1 MWNIKL
7 RYNDMYNLGGHIMG
21 IKIRTAT
28 KEDASNLANI
38 IVESWKSAYSELIPK
53 DEITRYLDKERRKIQ
68 FERFIEDGEIV
79 LIGLFDEI
87 PCGLV
92 FANKDNDE
100 GLKNGGSIYS
110 IYLLEETWDKGLS
123 SRLMDQTI
131 EILKEEV
138 CKQISLWLYEENMRA
153 RKFYEKHGFIFDGS
167 KKHSRF
173 SNKPLEL
180 RYIKYL

>member
-1 MWNIKL
+1 
-7 RYNDMYNLGGHIMG
+7 MG
-21 IKIRTAT
+21 IEIRTAI

-68 FERFIEDGEIV
+68 FEKFIEDGEIV
-79 LIGLFDEI
+79 LIGLFNEV

-100 GLKNGGSIYS
+100 GLENCGSIYS
-110 IYLLEETWDKGLS
+110 IYLLEETWGKGLS
-123 SRLMDQTI
+123 SKLMDETV
-131 EILKEEV
+131 EILKGKG
-138 CKQISLWLYEENMRA
+138 CKQISLWVYEENMRA
-153 RKFYEKHGFIFDGS
+153 RKFYEKRGFIFDGS

-180 RYIKYL
+180 RYIKCL